1 MPTFVEVVARLF
13 YGWLL
18 LFAVF
23 VAGKALYKSPVLN
36 RLRFVADHVY
46 FAYVLVLLLSI
57 VQIIQCTRLLFD
69 AIPATLW
76 WLPFFCKQMSLVLY
90 LAVIDCVSGC
100 GGSRRSGA

>member
-1 MPTFVEVVARLF
+1 MPVFTEVVARAL

-18 LFAVF
+18 LFAMF

-36 RLRFVADHVY
+36 KLRFVADHVY

-57 VQIIQCTRLLFD
+57 VQIFQCAALLFG
-69 AIPATLW
+69 PLPTTLW
-76 WLPFFCKQMSLVLY
+76 WLPLFCKQMSLLLY

-100 GGSRRSGA
+100 GGSRRRES